1 MLRSRSESSFLAPKG
16 GYIESIDAH
25 TRLRLRAVIERCG
38 ISKAQ
43 IYRLIRA
50 GKFPAPQHDGPHCA
64 RWLAKDIAK
73 WLDDK
78 ANAPADPGGPE
89 RIQATVRPGLDAS
102 ATEHT
107 EQIDITSE
115 AVRLVLFDVLSQAV
129 TSPRKRGRPT
139 LLEAAVQ
146 EQLVVLHAAA
156 QAMRTLGKQE
166 GTGARNE

>member
-43 IYRLIRA
+43 IYRLIKA

-64 RWLAKDIAK
+64 RWLAKDIAQ

-78 ANAPADPGGPE
+78 ANAPADPGGSE
-89 RIQATVRPGLDAS
+89 RIESVFRSGSEAS
-102 ATEHT
+102 PTDRT
-107 EQIDITSE
+107 EQLGITSE

-129 TSPRKRGRPT
+129 TSPRRRGRPT
-139 LLEAAVQ
+139 LLEAAVK

-156 QAMRTLGKQE
+156 QAMRFGDEQDR
-166 GTGARNE
+166 TGGAK